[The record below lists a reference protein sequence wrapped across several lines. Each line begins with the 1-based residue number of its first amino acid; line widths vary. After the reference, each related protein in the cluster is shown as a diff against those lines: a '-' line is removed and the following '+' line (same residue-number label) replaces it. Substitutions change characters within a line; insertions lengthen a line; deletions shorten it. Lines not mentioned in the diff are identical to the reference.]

1 MGKEKKSK
9 KKVDADDDD
18 SAVENGNKKGADS
31 DSDVEELKY
40 DSEELQD
47 VIQTLSEFVSSK
59 GGDPSVADF
68 FEELRM
74 QQIAK
79 VFDNKVRLYVAIQAL
94 FGKTISDK
102 EIPKKKKYLTK
113 VIQNASMSPTDVL
126 RGFEAFIV
134 INPAAEKAYPKTLK
148 GLYDED
154 IVSEEHLLEH
164 YKKGKCDN
172 PGFDTAKKAAK
183 PFLDWLEEASEDSE
197 SGSD

>member
-1 MGKEKKSK
+1 MGKEKKEK
-9 KKVDADDDD
+9 KKVEDDED
-18 SAVENGNKKGADS
+18 STVEADS
-31 DSDVEELKY
+31 KGPASDSEVEELQY
-40 DSEELQD
+40 DSEETQD
-47 VIQTLSEFVSSK
+47 VIKTLTEFIASK
-59 GGDPSVADF
+59 DGQPSVADF

-74 QQIAK
+74 QQLAK

-126 RGFEAFIV
+126 WGFEAFIV

-164 YKKGKCDN
+164 YKKGKCD
-172 PGFDTAKKAAK
+172 
-183 PFLDWLEEASEDSE
+183 
-197 SGSD
+197 

>member
-1 MGKEKKSK
+1 MEANGKR
-9 KKVDADDDD
+9 
-18 SAVENGNKKGADS
+18 GADS

-40 DSEELQD
+40 DNEEIQE
-47 VIQTLSEFVSSK
+47 VIVTLAEFVSSK

-74 QQIAK
+74 QQLAK

-113 VIQNASMSPTDVL
+113 VIQNANMSPTDVL
-126 RGFEAFIV
+126 WGFEAFIV

-154 IVSEEHLLEH
+154 IVSEEHLLDH
-164 YKKGKCDN
+164 YKGKCDN